1 MPIPKS
7 KGDDAL
13 IKSVCARLKPWFGE
27 PTSVYRDEVNDWV
40 HVDVHIV
47 SPEEERPQVTLF
59 TTGMS
64 ERFMTVPAREPKLAR
79 TAELVMTLPPDW
91 LFDQATLE
99 DPRRFWP
106 IAWLRFLAR
115 FPFKRRTYLSPAHT
129 VPGMVDPTLP
139 VRPTPFDAALLT
151 FPARLPLAARTFPR
165 VGSRETTVVAAVC
178 PIFESERAF
187 AIDHG
192 VNRLL
197 ARFAERGV
205 DPEKVNVDR
214 AAVA

>member
-1 MPIPKS
+1 
-7 KGDDAL
+7 
-13 IKSVCARLKPWFGE
+13 
-27 PTSVYRDEVNDWV
+27 
-40 HVDVHIV
+40 
-47 SPEEERPQVTLF
+47 
-59 TTGMS
+59 
-64 ERFMTVPAREPKLAR
+64 
-79 TAELVMTLPPDW
+79 
-91 LFDQATLE
+91 
-99 DPRRFWP
+99 
-106 IAWLRFLAR
+106 
-115 FPFKRRTYLSPAHT
+115 
-129 VPGMVDPTLP
+129 MVDPTLP